1 MMVQGPKRCGI
12 CSAKKQPRAVFYT
25 LIWMRRF
32 CARPSRTIA
41 ASQDMSAT
49 AIRQWVGDVIRV
61 EGIHAA
67 ITSGPTIPERET
79 AQRLEDKLAEE
90 QDIFILAASE
100 TGISFRI
107 RPPRLSLESTA
118 VMSMQKTNG
127 HEAMDGSR

>member
-1 MMVQGPKRCGI
+1 
-12 CSAKKQPRAVFYT
+12 
-25 LIWMRRF
+25 
-32 CARPSRTIA
+32 
-41 ASQDMSAT
+41 MSAT

-118 VMSMQKTNG
+118 VMSHVKDQRSRGDGATMDEFNPESQSSARWS
-127 HEAMDGSR
+127 EAN